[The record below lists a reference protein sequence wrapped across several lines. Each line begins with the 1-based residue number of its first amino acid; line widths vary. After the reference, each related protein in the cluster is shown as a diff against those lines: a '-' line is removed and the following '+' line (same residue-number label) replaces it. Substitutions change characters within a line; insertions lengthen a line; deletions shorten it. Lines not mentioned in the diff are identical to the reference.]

1 MGLVNRRVS
10 WDQFASAPSKFRK
23 ISIFRTILPNLFQVP
38 RHMVTLHAAAA
49 VAAGLLLQFAPLLT
63 FADPTNPPDTS
74 LARLPIAYYGAQW
87 NRDAANI
94 EDLSRMAIV
103 ILMQVCV
110 WLRGCMSTRECYAVH
125 GCSAV
130 GVFRCVGVR
139 LRERAAALW
148 RTKTQTPFFR
158 PLVWDAGGGAVL
170 DNVLP
175 KRQQHFKREV

>member
-10 WDQFASAPSKFRK
+10 SLHQPRVLNFNFSYHS
-23 ISIFRTILPNLFQVP
+23 SILLLFH

-110 WLRGCMSTRECYAVH
+110 WLRGCMSARECYAMH

-130 GVFRCVGVR
+130 RVFRCACVR

-148 RTKTQTPFFR
+148 RTKKFPPQTPFFR